1 MSRITEAE
9 IAVAV
14 LQILAT
20 RPNGEANFAVLKHE
34 IPNHVTLS
42 ADDQARSVTRPNEEM
57 WEQQVRNITSHHESP
72 GNIICEG
79 YAERIDGGLRIT
91 AAGRLHIAAA
101 A

>member
-9 IAVAV
+9 IAIAV

-20 RPNGEANFAVLKHE
+20 RPNEANFSVLKHE

-42 ADDQARSVTRPNEEM
+42 TDDQVRSVTRPNEEM

-72 GNIICEG
+72 GNIICDG